1 MNKFKWELSMKKE
14 NGITLVSLCITLI
27 VIMIFIGIFYICFIG
42 YFNKQNL
49 TITIKDKYIK
59 NYKESSR
66 YLIVDEENN
75 TYQIT
80 DLLFKGKFNSTDIY
94 NQLEEGRTYKIETT
108 GYRIPIFSSYQNI
121 NKIELLEKEE

>member
-1 MNKFKWELSMKKE
+1 MKKE
-14 NGITLVSLCITLI
+14 NGISLVSLCATLI
-27 VIMIFIGIFYICFIG
+27 VIMIFVGIFYICFIG
-42 YFNKQNL
+42 YFNKQNI
-49 TITIKDKYIK
+49 TITVKDKYIK
-59 NYKESSR
+59 NYKESSK

-94 NQLEEGRTYKIETT
+94 NQLEEGKTYKIETT

-121 NKIELLEKEE
+121 NKIELLNK